1 VTDVPSQPSPTEQT
15 PVALL
20 PELSP
25 SRPRF
30 DWGAFTAHLTTFF
43 SVVIVLGLAIGFL
56 LLRAPVRQKAEAFV
70 AKGPVTIRFE
80 WPELKRPDESAGAGK
95 VATKQVAQT
104 AKQTAGS
111 KPAAGSNVAPA
122 PREKPRT
129 WLAPQFQEE
138 LMTMAYKALG
148 SDPDPLS
155 REPLDAIGAAM
166 ERSGWFDGR
175 PSVLRGEAQEI
186 VIKGSWRIPAAVV
199 RFAPTQAPGET
210 ATETKDY
217 LISWDARPMPVVY
230 PEGKS
235 GLLVIRGVSNGP
247 AKDAGGAIDYRAAW
261 QGEDVEAGIELLRTL
276 MNQPWRSQ
284 VAGIDVTDYA
294 SSKQLTI
301 ETIHKSRLIWGG
313 RASKPLAGECSTQAK
328 LGKIN
333 DLVAYTRRI
342 DGEKG
347 EIEIWWPINKTLE
360 IDRTASKPVGTS
372 GEATANAETPQR

>member
-1 VTDVPSQPSPTEQT
+1 MTDVPSQPSPIEPALAP
-15 PVALL
+15 PVPDVSAA
-20 PELSP
+20 
-25 SRPRF
+25 RYRF

-56 LLRAPVRQKAEAFV
+56 LLRAPVRQKAEAVV

-80 WPELKRPDESAGAGK
+80 WPELKRSEEAAGATK
-95 VATKQVAQT
+95 ATTKQVAQSG
-104 AKQTAGS
+104 KQ
-111 KPAAGSNVAPA
+111 AAGGKVAGA
-122 PREKPRT
+122 AAEKPRT
-129 WLAPQFQEE
+129 WLAAQFQEE
-138 LMTMAYKALG
+138 LMTLAYKALG

-155 REPLDAIGAAM
+155 REPLDAIGSAM

-186 VIKGSWRIPAAVV
+186 VIRGNWRIPAAVV
-199 RFAPTQAPGET
+199 RFAPTGAPGD
-210 ATETKDY
+210 AAAETKDY

-235 GLLVIRGVSNGP
+235 GLLVVRGVANGP
-247 AKDAGGAIDYRAAW
+247 AKDASGAIDYRAAW

-276 MNQPWRSQ
+276 MNQSWRSQ

-294 SSKQLTI
+294 STKQLVI

-333 DLVAYTRRI
+333 DLVAYTKRI
-342 DGEKG
+342 DGDKG

-372 GEATANAETPQR
+372 GEATANAETPKR